1 MVYIIQSFKIL
12 LLERKVEKEWK
23 YIKKGIIRNFIGKYM
38 QLKLMV
44 YITKFQDSII
54 RKKRVCENILKKILL
69 EISLENICN

>member
-1 MVYIIQSFKIL
+1 
-12 LLERKVEKEWK
+12 
-23 YIKKGIIRNFIGKYM
+23 M

>member
-1 MVYIIQSFKIL
+1 
-12 LLERKVEKEWK
+12 
-23 YIKKGIIRNFIGKYM
+23 M

-44 YITKFQDSII
+44 YITKIHFQDSII